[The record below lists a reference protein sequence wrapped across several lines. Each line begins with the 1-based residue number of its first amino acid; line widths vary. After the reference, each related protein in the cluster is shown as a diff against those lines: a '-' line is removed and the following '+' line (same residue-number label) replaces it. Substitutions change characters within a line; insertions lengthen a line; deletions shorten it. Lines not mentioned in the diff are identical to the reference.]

1 MSSTRLHYLFPVGT
15 LMLAAGLLLHNWTHG
30 RYTEFTAGFLIGMSL
45 VFMIAGFVRHSPA
58 SS

>member
-15 LMLAAGLLLHNWTHG
+15 LMLAVGLLLHNWTHG
-30 RYTEFTAGFLIGMSL
+30 RYADFSAGFLIGMSI
-45 VFMIAGFVRHSPA
+45 VFMITGFVRYSRT

>member
-1 MSSTRLHYLFPVGT
+1 
-15 LMLAAGLLLHNWTHG
+15 MLAAGLLLHNWTHG